1 MYAAEVYLEN
11 TFQRRNNF
19 PFLHSSTQT
28 WVYLCESTYVS
39 LPMWVY
45 LCEST
50 YVSLPLCVYLCE
62 STYVSLPMW
71 VYPCESTN
79 VSLPISLYLYY
90 STYIKT
96 SYVSLPMWVYLY
108 HSTYVT
114 PSQIFSFYHK
124 LYYVLHML
132 PFIHA
137 LLSIHMHTRYISI
150 KHSASFIVYISY
162 TC

>member
-28 WVYLCESTYVS
+28 W
-39 LPMWVY
+39 
-45 LCEST
+45 
-50 YVSLPLCVYLCE
+50 VYLCE